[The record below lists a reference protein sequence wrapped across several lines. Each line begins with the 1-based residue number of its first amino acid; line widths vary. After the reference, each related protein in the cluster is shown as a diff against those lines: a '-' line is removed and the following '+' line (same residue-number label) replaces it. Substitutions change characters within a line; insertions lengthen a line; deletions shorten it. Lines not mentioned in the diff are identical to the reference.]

1 MRSIVRVCGLMLLT
15 LVLCAPAYAGI
26 SKYKPAKGTKP
37 VNLREYTVVVV
48 EDFADGVEKP
58 MKTPEDTAARHEA
71 VVEAGKK
78 LGDALAAKLG
88 ESQAFAE
95 VAREART
102 GKVLVVGGTITDFR
116 AANLAGRY
124 IGLGAGSRFDALV
137 EVRDGESGKV
147 LGRVKVD
154 LGGSAIPGVTNLIQ
168 TVDRFI
174 DGTVVRVS
182 DEILIAKG
190 AKFREQTGRAG
201 RLREKY
207 TPDD

>member
-1 MRSIVRVCGLMLLT
+1 MRGAKQMSW
-15 LVLCAPAYAGI
+15 LVVLALAFSVPAMAGI
-26 SKYKPAKGTKP
+26 SKLKATKGFKP

-48 EDFADGVEKP
+48 ENFGDGVDKP
-58 MKTPEDTAARHEA
+58 MKMPEDTAARHEA
-71 VVEAGKK
+71 VLEAGQK
-78 LGDALAAKLG
+78 LADALAAKLV
-88 ESQAFAE
+88 ESKAFAE
-95 VAREART
+95 VVREPRA
-102 GKVLVVGGTITDFR
+102 GKVLVIGGNITDYR
-116 AANLAGRY
+116 AANVAGRY

-137 EVRDGESGKV
+137 EVRDGESGKS
-147 LGRVKVD
+147 LGTIKVD

>member
-1 MRSIVRVCGLMLLT
+1 MRSSLRVVVFALFALLIS
-15 LVLCAPAYAGI
+15 AAAQAGI
-26 SKYKPAKGTKP
+26 SKLKPSKGFKP
-37 VNLREYTVVVV
+37 VNLRDYTVVVI
-48 EDFADGVEKP
+48 EDFGDGVEKP
-58 MKTPEDTAARHEA
+58 MKTPEDTAARREA
-71 VVEAGKK
+71 VLEAGKK
-78 LGDALAAKLG
+78 LADALAAKLT
-88 ESQAFAE
+88 ESKAFAE
-95 VAREART
+95 IARETRP
-102 GKVLVVGGTITDFR
+102 GKVLVIGGKITDFR

-137 EVRDGESGKV
+137 EVRDAESGTV
-147 LGRVKVD
+147 LGAVKVD